1 MTTFGRAGLGIA
13 GTVKRMVDFTWG
25 YCGVFLVKLTVYL
38 FPAMCSV
45 ISCWYSL
52 KSAMVVVFTPHEL
65 ANRVS

>member
-25 YCGVFLVKLTVYL
+25 YCGVFLLALQLVKLTVYL

-45 ISCWYSL
+45 ISCW
-52 KSAMVVVFTPHEL
+52 
-65 ANRVS
+65 